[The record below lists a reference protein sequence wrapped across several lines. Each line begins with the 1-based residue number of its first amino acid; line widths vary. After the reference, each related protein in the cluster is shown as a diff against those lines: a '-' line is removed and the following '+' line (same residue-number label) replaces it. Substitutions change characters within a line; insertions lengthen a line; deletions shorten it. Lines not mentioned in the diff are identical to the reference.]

1 MTIEAQLERIATALE
16 NLAAAPAPTMKP
28 AETKKAAPKK
38 KKPEAAPVEAA
49 APAPTPAPAPAPA
62 AGDAPFSN
70 QHELNAYITASY
82 KEMGPEKGAQIGG
95 ILQQMGVDNVTKIT
109 VEQYPDFYKA
119 IETLKAS

>member
-1 MTIEAQLERIATALE
+1 MTIEAQLERIAIALE
-16 NLAAAPAPTMKP
+16 NLAAAPAPTVKP
-28 AETKKAAPKK
+28 AETKKAASKK

-49 APAPTPAPAPAPA
+49 APAPAPAPA
-62 AGDAPFSN
+62 AGAAPFSN
-70 QHELNAYITASY
+70 QHELNAYITTSY

>member
-16 NLAAAPAPTMKP
+16 NLAAAPAPTVKP

-38 KKPEAAPVEAA
+38 KKPEAAPAEAA
-49 APAPTPAPAPAPA
+49 APAPAPAPAPA

-70 QHELNAYITASY
+70 QHELNAYITTSY